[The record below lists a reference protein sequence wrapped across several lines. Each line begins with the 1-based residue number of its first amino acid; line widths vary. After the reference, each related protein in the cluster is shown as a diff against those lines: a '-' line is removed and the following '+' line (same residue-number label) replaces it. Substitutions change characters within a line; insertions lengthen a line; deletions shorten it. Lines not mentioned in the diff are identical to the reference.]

1 MRIPLINLNEID
13 DLYIAI
19 INKGHFLS
27 TGSFIAYDT
36 DGVEYFAHKS
46 IVEIYY
52 NKFIALKDSSSSFF
66 VLVKKEMW
74 GSKWDNRE
82 NISIKF
88 ISNNKSDCENY
99 KDNLF
104 YRKIIKYNLQKM
116 ELSCLESINVDTVSI
131 KSPYS
136 NEIDI
141 LRKLLIDLNNRLD

>member
-52 NKFIALKDSSSSFF
+52 NKFFYSSH
-66 VLVKKEMW
+66 VTL
-74 GSKWDNRE
+74 
-82 NISIKF
+82 SIF
-88 ISNNKSDCENY
+88 
-99 KDNLF
+99 LH
-104 YRKIIKYNLQKM
+104 
-116 ELSCLESINVDTVSI
+116 
-131 KSPYS
+131 
-136 NEIDI
+136 
-141 LRKLLIDLNNRLD
+141 